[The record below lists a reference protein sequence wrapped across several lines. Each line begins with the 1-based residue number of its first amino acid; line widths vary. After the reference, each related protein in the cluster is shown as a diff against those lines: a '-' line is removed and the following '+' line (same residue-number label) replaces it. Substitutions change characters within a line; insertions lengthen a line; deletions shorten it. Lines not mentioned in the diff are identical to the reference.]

1 VGLHGLLG
9 LDDPIGF
16 LMCLVGF
23 SAQLWLTRKN
33 KRLLAASAIVAAT
46 LFLLF
51 ETLTETLSPRFS
63 HWYGRHAGEWTT
75 ALIEM
80 WCLTASAIWFGI
92 TLRNR
97 TAVFNESRRAL
108 LRSSTA
114 AICAAPA
121 AVFAFG
127 ILTRKETV
135 EREVDIKFPGLP
147 RDLENLRLV
156 QISDVHLSAFYSE
169 KDLARVIDE
178 ANSLRADLAIM
189 TGDLITTK
197 YDPLEAGL
205 RQLAR
210 LKNNSGIWACLGN
223 HEHFAGVEDL
233 ATSLGAKFGVNFLR
247 SQGRALKFGQNTIN
261 LVGVDFQSMRSPYLQ
276 GVEELVESDQFN
288 ILLSHNPDVFPVA
301 TGQGFDLVL
310 AGHTHGGQINVEIFD
325 KNVNIADFVTP
336 YTKGLYKSARS
347 AVYVNSG
354 IGTIGMPVRLGAPPE
369 ITLIKLC
376 AS

>member
-1 VGLHGLLG
+1 VDLRGLLG
-9 LDDPIGF
+9 LNDPMGF
-16 LMCLVGF
+16 LICLAGF

-33 KRLLAASAIVAAT
+33 KWIFSISAVLAIVF
-46 LFLLF
+46 FLLF
-51 ETLTETLSPRFS
+51 EALDDNWSARFDR
-63 HWYGRHAGEWTT
+63 WYGRHPAEWTG
-75 ALIEM
+75 ALIQL
-80 WCLTASAIWFGI
+80 WCVSISAVWFGI

-97 TAVFNESRRAL
+97 IPVFNRDRRKLFEASTVAL
-108 LRSSTA
+108 
-114 AICAAPA
+114 CAAPA
-121 AVFAFG
+121 VVFGFG
-127 ILTRKETV
+127 ILTRKNTV
-135 EREVDIKFPGLP
+135 VREIDIKFPGLP

-197 YDPLEAGL
+197 YDPLEAGI

-210 LKNNSGIWACLGN
+210 LKSNSGIWGCLGN
-223 HEHFAGVEDL
+223 HEHFAGVEAL
-233 ATSLGAKFGVNFLR
+233 ATELGAKLGVNFLR
-247 SQGRALKFGQNTIN
+247 TQAKTLKFGRNSIN
-261 LVGVDFQSMRSPYLQ
+261 LVGVDYQSMHASYLP

-288 ILLSHNPDVFPVA
+288 VLLSHNPDVFPVA
-301 TGQGFDLVL
+301 TDRGFDLVL

-325 KNVNIADFVTP
+325 KNVNIAEFVTP
-336 YTKGLYKSARS
+336 YTKGLYKRANSS
-347 AVYVNSG
+347 IYVNSG
-354 IGTIGMPVRLGAPPE
+354 IGTIGMPIRLGDPPE